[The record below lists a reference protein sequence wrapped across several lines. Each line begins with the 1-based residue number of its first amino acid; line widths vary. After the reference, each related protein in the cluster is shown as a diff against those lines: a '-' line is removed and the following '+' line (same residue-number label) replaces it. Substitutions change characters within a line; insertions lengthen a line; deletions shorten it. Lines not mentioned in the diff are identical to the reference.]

1 MGRHRVFAISLMG
14 LAMAT
19 AICSVTAPAGAAT
32 VFDNYTGDTST
43 SFGTTFVA
51 ASFTPTANFDF
62 AGEAAFV
69 VGQEGDA
76 AQDFTLSLYS
86 STSGGSP
93 ESAALWTSEK
103 LSVSDPGSFVS
114 APYSG
119 PAIELQDGVEYFV
132 VLHDIGLVNWHG
144 LGSAGTQIYVGVDGS
159 NWSFQGPAAL
169 QFAVYGDPGAIA
181 APEAS
186 TWIMMV
192 AGFVGLGLA
201 GSRSRRVA
209 RPSTLPYEK
218 ES

>member
-1 MGRHRVFAISLMG
+1 MRRHQVFAMRLTG
-14 LAMAT
+14 LALAS
-19 AICSVTAPAGAAT
+19 ALCSFAAPAGAAT

-43 SFGTTFVA
+43 SFGTTYVA

-62 AGEAAFV
+62 TGEVAFV
-69 VGQEGDA
+69 VGQEGDVL
-76 AQDFTLSLYS
+76 QDFTLSLYS

-93 ESAALWTSEK
+93 DSALWTSGK

-114 APYSG
+114 TSYSG
-119 PAIELQDGVEYFV
+119 QAIELQDGVEYFV

-181 APEAS
+181 AAPEAS
-186 TWIMMV
+186 TWIMML
-192 AGFVGLGLA
+192 AGFAGLGLA
-201 GSRSRRVA
+201 GSWSRRPSA
-209 RPSTLPYEK
+209 R
-218 ES
+218 